1 MCVCVCVKYG
11 HIAMQRNKAR
21 RFVGTRGY
29 ADPTGVH
36 EALDERSDAYSLGV
50 VLLRLLTGA
59 CSAL

>member
-1 MCVCVCVKYG
+1 
-11 HIAMQRNKAR
+11 MQRNKAR